1 MTITLARRDD
11 DAVLSPTL
19 MSGTTAT
26 KLGLKQYVV
35 GTAYTNG
42 TITTTGPTGWTIV
55 RGVFVPYQITDG
67 AWRLRFNI
75 QGTITTG
82 SSGTQDIT
90 VSGITFVNITAST
103 TYKLRATRTDAAG
116 TGTASIL
123 SAGNSVTTFFATRI
137 G

>member
-103 TYKLRATRTDAAG
+103 TYKLRATRTDADG